1 MTDFLEAL
9 FDPDAAFIRHALA
22 AGLIASFT
30 FGIVGSYVVAR
41 RISYIAAAIAHSVL
55 GGIGAAIYFQRT
67 QDLPWLTPTIGAL
80 AAALLSALIIGSV
93 SLAAKEREDT
103 VIGTIWAG
111 GMAVGLLFI
120 HYTPGPAVNLESY
133 IFGNILFTTRSDL
146 IVMACLGFGVVL
158 LSLLFYNK
166 LLAVC
171 FDDEFAR
178 LRGVNATFYYLLL
191 LCLVGICV
199 VLLVQLTGIILAIAL
214 IVLPAATAGRLT
226 NRLSKI
232 MGIAIILSMIC
243 TTSGLALSYSTETP
257 TGPVIVLI
265 VAALYLVSLLFTIR
279 RRKKIKASAEPV

>member
-1 MTDFLEAL
+1 MTEFLEAL
-9 FDPDAAFIRHALA
+9 FDPAANFLRYALV

-55 GGIGAAIYFQRT
+55 GGIGAAIYFERT
-67 QDLPWLTPTIGAL
+67 QNLPWLTPTIGAL
-80 AAALLSALIIGSV
+80 AAAILSALIIGIV

-103 VIGTIWAG
+103 IIGTIWAG

-146 IVMACLGFGVVL
+146 IIMISLGLGVVF

-171 FDDEFAR
+171 FDEEFAR

-191 LCLVGICV
+191 LCLIGICV

-214 IVLPAATAGRLT
+214 IVLPAATAGRIT
-226 NRLSKI
+226 NRLSK
-232 MGIAIILSMIC
+232 MMLIAVILSMLC
-243 TTSGLALSYSTETP
+243 TTGGLALSYSTETP
-257 TGPVIVLI
+257 TGPIVVLI
-265 VAALYLVSLLFTIR
+265 ASTLYLVSLPLTIR
-279 RRKKIKASAEPV
+279 RRPKS

>member
-9 FDPDAAFIRHALA
+9 FDPAATFLRYALV

-55 GGIGAAIYFQRT
+55 GGIGAAIYFERT

-80 AAALLSALIIGSV
+80 AAALLSALIIGIV

-103 VIGTIWAG
+103 IIGTIWAG

-120 HYTPGPAVNLESY
+120 HYTPGPAVNLESF
-133 IFGNILFTTRSDL
+133 IFGNILFTTHSDL
-146 IVMACLGFGVVL
+146 IIMTGLGLAVVF

-171 FDDEFAR
+171 FDEEFAR
-178 LRGVNATFYYLLL
+178 LRGVNASFYYLLL
-191 LCLVGICV
+191 LCMIGICV

-214 IVLPAATAGRLT
+214 IVLPAATASRIT
-226 NRLSKI
+226 NRLSK
-232 MGIAIILSMIC
+232 MMFIAVILSMIC

-257 TGPVIVLI
+257 TGPIIVLI
-265 VAALYLVSLLFTIR
+265 ASALYLISLPLTVR
-279 RRKKIKASAEPV
+279 RRKKSY

>member
-1 MTDFLEAL
+1 MSLPAESA
-9 FDPDAAFIRHALA
+9 
-22 AGLIASFT
+22 
-30 FGIVGSYVVAR
+30 
-41 RISYIAAAIAHSVL
+41 ISPQPSHSVL
-55 GGIGAAIYFQRT
+55 GGIGAAIYFERT
-67 QDLPWLTPTIGAL
+67 HDLPWLTPTIGAL
-80 AAALLSALIIGSV
+80 AAALLSALIIGIV

-103 VIGTIWAG
+103 IIGTIWAG

-146 IVMACLGFGVVL
+146 MIMACLGIGVVF

-171 FDDEFAR
+171 FDEEFAR

-191 LCLVGICV
+191 LCLIGICV

-214 IVLPAATAGRLT
+214 IVLPAATAGRMT
-226 NRLSKI
+226 NHLSKI
-232 MGIAIILSMIC
+232 MLIAVVLSMIC

-257 TGPVIVLI
+257 TGPVVVLI
-265 VAALYLVSLLFTIR
+265 AVTLYLISLPLTIR
-279 RRKKIKASAEPV
+279 RRSGSKR

>member
-9 FDPDAAFIRHALA
+9 FDPAATFIRYTLL

-41 RISYIAAAIAHSVL
+41 RISYIAAAIAHSIF
-55 GGIGAAIYFQRT
+55 GGIGASLYFQRT
-67 QDLPWLTPTIGAL
+67 QDLLWLTPTIGAL
-80 AAALLSALIIGSV
+80 AAALISALIIGIV

-103 VIGTIWAG
+103 IIGTIWAG
-111 GMAVGLLFI
+111 GMAIGLLFI
-120 HYTPGPAVNLESY
+120 HYTPAPAVNLESY

-146 IVMACLGFGVVL
+146 IITAVLGLAVIII
-158 LSLLFYNK
+158 SLLFYNK

-171 FDDEFAR
+171 FDEEFAR
-178 LRGVNATFYYLLL
+178 LRGVNASFYYLLL

-214 IVLPAATAGRLT
+214 IVLPAATASRLTGRLW
-226 NRLSKI
+226 KI
-232 MGIAIILSMIC
+232 MVIAVGLSMLC
-243 TTSGLALSYSTETP
+243 TTVGLALSYSTETP

-265 VAALYLVSLLFTIR
+265 ATVLYLISLSFTIR
-279 RRKKIKASAEPV
+279 YRQKIRTLPPKN